1 MNLRDIED
9 FKLSDAVKFHDT
21 LNPALFSDD
30 RLHPDVRK
38 RMLEIA
44 QDFVDH
50 LGIDDIKVQDIT
62 LSGSNAAF
70 TYTPHSDVDIHLI
83 VDMDQFNNDE
93 VYRELFNSK
102 KVLYNDAHDI
112 KIHGYDVELYVQDA
126 AEPVKSLGEYSIK
139 NDRWIKYP
147 GKTRANLD
155 QRAVR
160 EKFAKLVQLS
170 QMALSSDQYEHVDNL
185 LDTLKRYRQAG
196 LDEHGEFGPENLAY
210 KALRSQGIIQ
220 QLYDRRDQIHSDQ
233 LTLEEIAEN
242 QDDEYAPPGASYSDV
257 LRIKRQIDRAK
268 PENKKLIWV
277 RGGDLGGSFRDSD
290 LQAFGLRKH
299 QPTGKWAGTQA
310 QWDAFHRSKSLK
322 EAEPLDRPT
331 LTPQQIMRKH
341 GISYDHLI
349 DQLTQGV
356 KVELEHTSDSAVAY
370 QIALAHLAED
380 PEYYTK
386 LAKVGLE
393 EGASGYIPSNAQ
405 RNDPRFKTALT
416 VDIKPDSIKQNAQ
429 KLGLGR
435 IKRSGIPP
443 TARSNGKF

>member
-30 RLHPDVRK
+30 RLQPDVRK

-102 KVLYNDAHDI
+102 KVLYNDSHDI
-112 KIHGYDVELYVQDA
+112 KIGGYDVELYVQDA
-126 AEPVKSLGEYSIK
+126 SEPVKSLGEYSIK
-139 NDRWIKYP
+139 NDRWIKFP
-147 GKTRANLD
+147 GKVRANLD
-155 QRAVR
+155 ERAAR
-160 EKFAKLVQLS
+160 QKFSKLVQLS
-170 QMALSSDQYEHVDNL
+170 HMALASDDYDRVDSL
-185 LDTLKRYRQAG
+185 IDTIKRYRQAG

-210 KALRSQGIIQ
+210 KALRSHGIVQ
-220 QLYDRRDQIHSDQ
+220 QLYDRRDKIHSDQ
-233 LTLEEIAEN
+233 LTMEHLAETE
-242 QDDEYAPPGASYSDV
+242 DEYAPPGASYRDV
-257 LRIKRQIDRAK
+257 MRIKQQIDRAK
-268 PENKKLIWV
+268 PENKKLIWI
-277 RGGDLGGSFRDSD
+277 RGGDLGGSYTDAE
-290 LQAFGLRKH
+290 LQSYGLRKH
-299 QPTGKWAGTQA
+299 QPTGKWGGTQA
-310 QWDAFHRSKSLK
+310 QWDAFRNRRSLK

-341 GISYDHLI
+341 GISYEQLI

-356 KVELEHTSDSAVAY
+356 KVELEHTTDSAVAY
-370 QIALAHLAED
+370 QIALAHMAED

-386 LAKVGLE
+386 LVKVGLE

-416 VDIKPDSIKQNAQ
+416 VDIKPDSIKQNAR
-429 KLGLGR
+429 KLGLGT